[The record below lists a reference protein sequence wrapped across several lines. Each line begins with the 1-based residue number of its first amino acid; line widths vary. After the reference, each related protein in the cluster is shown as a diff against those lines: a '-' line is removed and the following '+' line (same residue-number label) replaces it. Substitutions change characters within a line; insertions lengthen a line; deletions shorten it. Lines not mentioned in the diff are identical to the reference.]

1 MSYILD
7 ALRKSD
13 QQRQRGAAPTLRTAP
28 VTAVAPKQ
36 PAFLLVGLFAAVL
49 LGAGIAIGWLRP
61 WQPEQP
67 PAPQAVAA
75 KPLDSSPRQAAPVP
89 PGITREPV
97 PELRPQ
103 ESVPAAQSAPAP
115 APMNRV
121 LPAGANAM
129 TRSRAPIAART
140 APEEATPA
148 PEESVD
154 TGRREQKVMTMA
166 ELPVPMQE
174 QIPKMSISVHAY
186 SAKTADR
193 LVGINGRLLR
203 EGDYPAPDLRLEQI
217 TPDGMILSYKG
228 YRFRHGVR

>member
-13 QQRQRGAAPTLRTAP
+13 QQRKRGAVPTLRTAP
-28 VTAVAPKQ
+28 MTAVAPKQ
-36 PAFLLVGLFAAVL
+36 PAFLLYGLFAAVL

-61 WQPEQP
+61 WQPEQL

-75 KPLDSSPRQAAPVP
+75 KPLDSSPRQAAPVA
-89 PGITREPV
+89 PGITHEPV

-103 ESVPAAQSAPAP
+103 QSVPAAQSAPAP
-115 APMNRV
+115 MNRV
-121 LPAGANAM
+121 MPAGANAI
-129 TRSRAPIAART
+129 TRSTAPIAAKT

-166 ELPVPMQE
+166 ELPVPMRD
-174 QIPKMSISVHAY
+174 QIPKMSIYLHVY
-186 SAKTADR
+186 SPKPADR
-193 LVGINGRLLR
+193 LVGIDDRVLR

-228 YRFRHGVR
+228 YRFHHGVR

>member
-89 PGITREPV
+89 MP
-97 PELRPQ
+97 
-103 ESVPAAQSAPAP
+103 
-115 APMNRV
+115 RV
-121 LPAGANAM
+121 MPAGANAM
-129 TRSRAPIAART
+129 TRSTAPIAAKA
-140 APEEATPA
+140 APEGATPA

-154 TGRREQKVMTMA
+154 TGRREQEVTTMA
-166 ELPVPMQE
+166 ELPVPMQD

-186 SAKTADR
+186 SARPADR

-228 YRFRHGVR
+228 YRFRHGIR

>member
-28 VTAVAPKQ
+28 VTAGAPRQ
-36 PAFLLVGLFAAVL
+36 PALLLYGSLAAVL

-67 PAPQAVAA
+67 PAPQAVVA
-75 KPLDSSPRQAAPVP
+75 KPHDSSPREAAPA
-89 PGITREPV
+89 PGFTREPV
-97 PELRPQ
+97 PELRPR

-115 APMNRV
+115 MPRV
-121 LPAGANAM
+121 MPAGANAM
-129 TRSRAPIAART
+129 TRSTAPIAAKT

-154 TGRREQKVMTMA
+154 TGRREQEVMTMA
-166 ELPVPMQE
+166 ELPVPMLE
-174 QIPKMSISVHAY
+174 QIPKLSISVHAY
-186 SAKTADR
+186 SAKRADR

>member
-13 QQRQRGAAPTLRTAP
+13 QQRKHGAAPTLRMVP
-28 VTAVAPKQ
+28 VAAVAPKQ
-36 PAFLLVGLFAAVL
+36 PAFLLYGLFAAVL

-61 WQPEQP
+61 WQPVQP

-103 ESVPAAQSAPAP
+103 QSVPAAQSAPAP

-121 LPAGANAM
+121 KPAGANAM
-129 TRSRAPIAART
+129 TRSTAPIAAKT
-140 APEEATPA
+140 APKEATPA

-154 TGRREQKVMTMA
+154 TGRRKQKVMTMA
-166 ELPVPMQE
+166 ELPVPMKD
-174 QIPKMSISVHAY
+174 QIPKMSINVHVY
-186 SAKTADR
+186 SSEPADR
-193 LVGINGRLLR
+193 LVGIDGRVLR

-228 YRFRHGVR
+228 YRFHHGVR

>member
-28 VTAVAPKQ
+28 VTAVAAKQ

-61 WQPEQP
+61 WQPEQA

-75 KPLDSSPRQAAPVP
+75 NPLDSSPRQ
-89 PGITREPV
+89 
-97 PELRPQ
+97 
-103 ESVPAAQSAPAP
+103 AAQSAPAP

-121 LPAGANAM
+121 MPAGANAM
-129 TRSRAPIAART
+129 TRSTAPIAANT
-140 APEEATPA
+140 APAEATPA
-148 PEESVD
+148 PEESAD

-166 ELPVPMQE
+166 ELPVPMQD

-186 SAKTADR
+186 SAKPADR